1 MEADTNLSTD
11 MAVAVAK
18 KFLKTIAQPFS
29 EQQQVGIS
37 TWSLE
42 DLERHKGKI
51 EDEKIRE
58 LQMEGLLEEGK
69 NRDETDGV
77 SGGVNDEFGGIDD
90 EDMASMDI

>member
-18 KFLKTIAQPFS
+18 KFLKTIAQPFT

-51 EDEKIRE
+51 EDEKIRV
-58 LQMEGLLEEGK
+58 LQMGGVQGKGK
-69 NRDETDGV
+69 NEDEMD
-77 SGGVNDEFGGIDD
+77 DEFGGGIDD
-90 EDMASMDI
+90 EDMVSLDI